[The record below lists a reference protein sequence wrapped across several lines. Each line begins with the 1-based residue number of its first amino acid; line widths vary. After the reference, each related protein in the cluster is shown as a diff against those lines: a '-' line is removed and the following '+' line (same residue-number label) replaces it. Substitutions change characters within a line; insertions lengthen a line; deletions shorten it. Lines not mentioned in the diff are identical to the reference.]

1 MSAFFEISPVGF
13 TRRSRVY
20 RRDAI
25 RFHGLDAI
33 LGGWMDWLCG
43 TDSLDRMW

>member
-1 MSAFFEISPVGF
+1 M
-13 TRRSRVY
+13 Y

-25 RFHGLDAI
+25 RFQGLDAI

-43 TDSLDRMW
+43 TDSLDRMWLQNQSRGFYDS